1 MGDMLEP
8 FDIGQLDVGDGHS
21 IYYEQFGYPMGVPV
35 VYLHGGPG
43 SGCSD
48 GHRPLFAGMPV
59 RAILFDQ
66 RGCGRSTPNAGEDL
80 AGLHANS
87 LDHLISDMERLRLH
101 LGIKKWGIC
110 GGSWGTTLGLNY
122 ALRHKSVVQFLLLA
136 GVALT
141 RRGEL
146 EWLYHHVGNL
156 LPKPFEAFCA
166 FAPEADTGLDRIRA
180 YRAALSGD
188 DPELAAKAARHWCDW
203 EASVAHAD
211 GRSKRSIR
219 WDNPAF
225 CMTFARLV
233 THYFGQNNTGY
244 DEEILMRLGN
254 LGRLPT
260 TLINSR
266 LDLDTPLK
274 TAHEVHLAIAGSKLV
289 LLDGALHGI
298 TEKPVAEAIRAELS
312 LLLDRTNS

>member
-1 MGDMLEP
+1 
-8 FDIGQLDVGDGHS
+8 
-21 IYYEQFGYPMGVPV
+21 
-35 VYLHGGPG
+35 
-43 SGCSD
+43 
-48 GHRPLFAGMPV
+48 
-59 RAILFDQ
+59 
-66 RGCGRSTPNAGEDL
+66 
-80 AGLHANS
+80 
-87 LDHLISDMERLRLH
+87 
-101 LGIKKWGIC
+101 
-110 GGSWGTTLGLNY
+110 
-122 ALRHKSVVQFLLLA
+122 
-136 GVALT
+136 

-156 LPKPFEAFCA
+156 LPKAFETFCA
-166 FAPEADTGLDRIRA
+166 FAPEAHTGLDRIRA

-188 DPELAAKAARHWCDW
+188 DPERAAKAARHWCDW

-233 THYFGQNNTGY
+233 THYFGG
-244 DEEILMRLGN
+244 DHADRDGDILKRLGN

-260 TLINSR
+260 TFINSR

-274 TAHEVHLAIAGSKLV
+274 TAHEVQLAIAGSKLV
-289 LLDGALHGI
+289 LLDGALHGT